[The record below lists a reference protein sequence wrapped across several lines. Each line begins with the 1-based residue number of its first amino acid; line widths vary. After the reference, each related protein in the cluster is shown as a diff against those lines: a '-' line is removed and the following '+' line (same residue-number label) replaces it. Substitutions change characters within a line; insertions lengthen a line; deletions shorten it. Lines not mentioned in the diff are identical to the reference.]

1 LIKGRK
7 VITLCG
13 SRDFGPLFLQINEK
27 LTLEGN
33 VVFSLGV
40 WSRETNDTQKKLL
53 DEIHLRKIDLSD
65 EIYVINKGGKIGP
78 STRKEIE
85 YARANRKSENYLE
98 PDKPLSR
105 QGTKDNTSSQ
115 GETS

>member
-1 LIKGRK
+1 M
-7 VITLCG
+7 
-13 SRDFGPLFLQINEK
+13 NEK

-40 WSRETNDTQKKLL
+40 WTRETNDTQKKLL

-65 EIYVINKGGKIGP
+65 EIHVINKGGKIGS

-85 YARANRKSENYLE
+85 YARTNRKGENYLE
-98 PDKPLSR
+98 PDKPLPR
-105 QGTKDNTSSQ
+105 QSLTVDGSSQ
-115 GETS
+115 GQAR

>member
-1 LIKGRK
+1 MIKGRN

-13 SRDFGPLFLQINEK
+13 SRSFENLFVQQNAR

-40 WSRETNDTQKKLL
+40 WDRDVLDNQKALL

-65 EIYVINKGGKIGP
+65 EIYVINKDGKIGD
-78 STRKEIE
+78 STRKEIN
-85 YARANRKSENYLE
+85 YARATGKRENYLE
-98 PDKPLSR
+98 PDKPLPR
-105 QGTKDNTSSQ
+105 
-115 GETS
+115 